1 MADFSQ
7 NRSVFI
13 RIFFIAIPV
22 IIVIRLLFLQ
32 VFSAGGYKEAAQ
44 GQAIYQK
51 KIYPPRVAI
60 GSRLS
65 VPWRPAAKYSA
76 CL

>member
-44 GQAIYQK
+44 GQQGL
-51 KIYPPRVAI
+51 PVVVEERREDEE
-60 GSRLS
+60 G
-65 VPWRPAAKYSA
+65 
-76 CL
+76 